1 MKELSVVI
9 PVMDEEDN
17 IELMIEGITNALKD
31 IDHEIIFVDDG
42 SKDRTLDLLKK
53 HASESLITLE
63 FAKNYGQSSA
73 MQAGIDMAS
82 GKYITTLDGDL
93 QNDPID
99 IPEMLKLLKDK
110 DVDLVTGERLNRKDG
125 AFLRKIPSNIAN
137 AIIRKATGVYIRDY
151 GCTLKVFTRK
161 LAKSLNLYG
170 ELHRFIPVL
179 AAFEGGRIIQV
190 PVRHHARQFGKSKYS
205 INRTIKVISDLLFMV
220 FMRKYMLK
228 PMHFFGASGLG
239 VLSLG
244 MLINFYFL
252 VKKIM
257 GDDIWGRPM
266 LLLGILLS
274 LGGFQL
280 ITIGIMSEL
289 QMRTYYE
296 SQDKKIYNIRKVHGG
311 TKHQEV

>member
-1 MKELSVVI
+1 
-9 PVMDEEDN
+9 
-17 IELMIEGITNALKD
+17 
-31 IDHEIIFVDDG
+31 
-42 SKDRTLDLLKK
+42 
-53 HASESLITLE
+53 
-63 FAKNYGQSSA
+63 
-73 MQAGIDMAS
+73 
-82 GKYITTLDGDL
+82 
-93 QNDPID
+93 
-99 IPEMLKLLKDK
+99 
-110 DVDLVTGERLNRKDG
+110 
-125 AFLRKIPSNIAN
+125 
-137 AIIRKATGVYIRDY
+137 
-151 GCTLKVFTRK
+151 
-161 LAKSLNLYG
+161 
-170 ELHRFIPVL
+170 
-179 AAFEGGRIIQV
+179 
-190 PVRHHARQFGKSKYS
+190 
-205 INRTIKVISDLLFMV
+205 MV
-220 FMRKYMLK
+220 FMRKYMPK